1 MAGILVATFLRIH
14 NKENAVNSHSK
25 ISMFLAMKWSI
36 NKDNDELLCKNIQII
51 NDEKM
56 GSFILLKWRESKI
69 KSFEKRP

>member
-51 NDEKM
+51 ND
-56 GSFILLKWRESKI
+56 
-69 KSFEKRP
+69 